1 MSAPRSRFWL
11 ICLLA
16 LTLLLRGSVLWVMRD
31 NLRQDP
37 DAYRQIAENLLR
49 FGEFA
54 LGQRDMGE
62 VSSCPTPTAYRRP
75 LYPIVLSNL
84 PDASGLNVSLVKV
97 AVLHVL
103 LGVATVWLT
112 YLTAHKL
119 LSCRVHERSKMHLPS
134 DASNEAQVHCAAL
147 MHPTAPLFAGL
158 LVACDAILLNQQTLM
173 MTETLATFLAILSL
187 WCLAKFDENRSWF
200 SAGLAGG
207 VIGLATLCRPTFL
220 PWLVLVGLVMVVVRG
235 RNSEFRIQTSDF

>member
-54 LGQRDMGE
+54 LGKRDMGE
-62 VSSCPTPTAYRRP
+62 VSSWPTPTAYRPP

-97 AVLHVL
+97 AVLHLL
-103 LGVATVWLT
+103 LGLATVWLT
-112 YLTAHKL
+112 WLTAARL
-119 LSCRVHERSKMHLPS
+119 LSCRVGPASAASADPPNPDRIGGPALDDDRSAVF
-134 DASNEAQVHCAAL
+134 ASL
-147 MHPTAPLFAGL
+147 SHPTALLAGL
-158 LVACDAILLNQQTLM
+158 LVACDPILLNQQTLV
-173 MTETLATFLAILSL
+173 MTETLAT
-187 WCLAKFDENRSWF
+187 
-200 SAGLAGG
+200 
-207 VIGLATLCRPTFL
+207 
-220 PWLVLVGLVMVVVRG
+220 
-235 RNSEFRIQTSDF
+235 

>member
-54 LGQRDMGE
+54 MGQRDMGE
-62 VSSCPTPTAYRRP
+62 VSSRSTPTAYRPP
-75 LYPIVLSNL
+75 LYPILLSNL
-84 PDASGLNVSLVKV
+84 PDASGLSVSLFKV

-103 LGVATVWLT
+103 LGLATVWLT
-112 YLTAHKL
+112 YLTALKVGPSRREGPASCPTSPAAPVAQGLSDPLCPL
-119 LSCRVHERSKMHLPS
+119 L
-134 DASNEAQVHCAAL
+134 
-147 MHPTAPLFAGL
+147 AGF
-158 LVACDAILLNQQTLM
+158 LVACDPILLNQQTLV
-173 MTETLATFLAILSL
+173 MTETLATFLA
-187 WCLAKFDENRSWF
+187 
-200 SAGLAGG
+200 
-207 VIGLATLCRPTFL
+207 
-220 PWLVLVGLVMVVVRG
+220 
-235 RNSEFRIQTSDF
+235 